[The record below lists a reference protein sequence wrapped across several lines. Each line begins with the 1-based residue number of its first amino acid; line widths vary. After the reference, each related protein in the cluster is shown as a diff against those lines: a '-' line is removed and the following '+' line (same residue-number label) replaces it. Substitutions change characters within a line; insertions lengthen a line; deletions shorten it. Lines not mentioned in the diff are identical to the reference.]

1 MKARAVCATGL
12 VLAAS
17 MWLAPLRL
25 GASDPPTNQERMIS
39 AHRDWIAAGMP
50 RQAER
55 IQDLPAYGVS
65 SDGVVN
71 VHSYAFTSSYST
83 DLILDDGNG
92 YRYYAPNPV
101 SRFMAAPVQLPSGV
115 QIQVVGISGCIA
127 SPGDLVV
134 ELFDNLSEGQ
144 GSGGGTNIATF
155 NTPDTGCVFEGV
167 GLFPYYLYPQNGGHT
182 LYAVIYWAGNHFDG
196 STKFNNFYITYQ
208 REVSPAPATP
218 TFADVPASDSGFQFI
233 EALAASGITGGC
245 GNGNFCP
252 NANVT
257 RRQMAVFLA
266 KALGLHW
273 PF

>member
-25 GASDPPTNQERMIS
+25 GASDPPTNQERMVQ

-50 RQAER
+50 RQAEP
-55 IQDLPAYGVS
+55 IQAKPAFGVS
-65 SDGVVN
+65 SLGAAN
-71 VHSYAFTSSYST
+71 VHAYAFTSSYST

-101 SRFMAAPVQLPSGV
+101 SRFMAAPVELPSGV
-115 QIQVVGISGCIA
+115 RIKTVGISGCIH

-134 ELFDNLSEGQ
+134 ELFDNLTEGQ
-144 GSGGGTNIATF
+144 GAGGGTNIATF
-155 NTPDTGCVFEGV
+155 NTPDAGCVWEGV
-167 GLFPYYLYPQNGGHT
+167 GVDYLYQQNGGHP
-182 LYAVIYWAGNHFDG
+182 LYAVIYWAGNFFDG
-196 STKFNNFYITYQ
+196 STKFNNFYISYE

-252 NANVT
+252 SAKVT
-257 RRQMAVFLA
+257 RRQMGVFLA

-273 PF
+273 PN